1 MQQNEQAKREVN
13 GLILR
18 VPGKDIKEWLRAA
31 TGAEPPEIDRCTAEA
46 ADYVE
51 EDAIYLVPLG
61 DVTNLISRKYAA
73 QIRARVASQQGQG
86 LVQVPQLRPI
96 Q

>member
-1 MQQNEQAKREVN
+1 MSDKEKKEVT
-13 GLILR
+13 GVVLR
-18 VPGKDIKEWLRAA
+18 VPGKDIKEWLRTAA
-31 TGAEPPEIDRCTAEA
+31 GAEPAELDRCAAEA
-46 ADYVE
+46 AEYVD

-73 QIRARVASQQGQG
+73 RVKARVLSERGQG